1 MVTKR
6 ERQAGINLECG
17 FNRYTLIFRL
27 WPARLLCP
35 WNFPGK
41 NIGMRCH
48 ALLQGIFQTQGS
60 NLHLLCLLHWQAGSL
75 PLVGKWEGH
84 YIKQKWEAI
93 LHIKLIINKDLL
105 YSTGKSTQYSVVTYM
120 GKESKGE

>member
-1 MVTKR
+1 MSDHTIVIILPM
-6 ERQAGINLECG
+6 EFSRQEYWNALPCPPQGDLPDPGIKLASLMSPTLAGRFFTTSGEVG
-17 FNRYTLIFRL
+17 R
-27 WPARLLCP
+27 
-35 WNFPGK
+35 
-41 NIGMRCH
+41 
-48 ALLQGIFQTQGS
+48 
-60 NLHLLCLLHWQAGSL
+60 
-75 PLVGKWEGH
+75 PL